1 MGKEYTTDILEVSGT
16 FCDYNGDPGA
26 AGQLFERRAVDSSS
40 RWVNPPGFSPVYL
53 KTKLVNTTIVN
64 VREFGVTACLN
75 TTPEIS
81 TGGISVTSSSAITI
95 TDGGIYKVTAMVQSD
110 TSRARGNL
118 NMTLGVDGVFNQAVA
133 GMGYV
138 RNSNGT
144 DEATTTWAGILFI
157 GANSVVNLAFFN
169 TTDTG
174 FTSVIDGA
182 KSSITLHKIAAGS
195 V

>member
-1 MGKEYTTDILEVSGT
+1 MGKEYTTDILEVSGA
-16 FCDYNGDPGA
+16 FCDYNDEPGA
-26 AGQLFERRAVDSSS
+26 AGQLFERRAADSSS
-40 RWVNPPGFSPVYL
+40 QWVNPPGFSPVYL

-81 TGGISVTSSSAITI
+81 NGGISVTSSSAITV

-118 NMTLGVDGVFNQAVA
+118 TMTVGVDGVFNQAVA
-133 GMGYV
+133 GMGYT

-144 DEATTTWAGILFI
+144 DEASTAWAGILFI
-157 GANSVVNLAFFN
+157 GANSVLNLAFFDA
-169 TTDTG
+169 TDIG

-182 KSSITLHKIAAGS
+182 KSSVTLHKIAAGS